1 MNMINFMK
9 YKWIYFLISSAV
21 IVPGLISLLVF
32 GLKPSIDFT
41 GGSRWELGF
50 ENDVKVEELGK
61 ILNEEKVE
69 VSSIVTTGTK
79 RYLIRMKFIDEKQRT
94 VLKEKVEKNF
104 GKVTEIRFE
113 TIGPVLGREL
123 LVKTVAALVLAA
135 LLILAYIAWQ
145 FKNWSFGISATL
157 ATLHDSLVILG
168 SFSLLGR
175 FFGFEVDVLFVT
187 ALLTILSFS
196 VHDTIVV
203 YDRIRESLKR
213 FPGTPFE
220 TLVNKAISETLVRSL
235 NNSITVIFMLIS
247 LVVLGGDTIRQFAI
261 ALLIGTISG
270 TYSSIFTAAP
280 ILAVW
285 KNRLKK

>member
-1 MNMINFMK
+1 M
-9 YKWIYFLISSAV
+9 
-21 IVPGLISLLVF
+21 
-32 GLKPSIDFT
+32 
-41 GGSRWELGF
+41 
-50 ENDVKVEELGK
+50 
-61 ILNEEKVE
+61 
-69 VSSIVTTGTK
+69 
-79 RYLIRMKFIDEKQRT
+79 
-94 VLKEKVEKNF
+94 
-104 GKVTEIRFE
+104 
-113 TIGPVLGREL
+113 
-123 LVKTVAALVLAA
+123 KTVTALVLAA

-168 SFSLLGR
+168 SFSLLGH
-175 FFGFEVDVLFVT
+175 FFGFEIDILFVT

-235 NNSITVIFMLIS
+235 NNSLTVIFMLIS

-261 ALLIGTISG
+261 ALLIGTVSG

>member
-1 MNMINFMK
+1 MINFMK
-9 YKWIYFLISSAV
+9 YKWVYFLISSAV

-50 ENDVKVEELGK
+50 EKDIKVEELGR
-61 ILNEEKVE
+61 ILDEEKVE
-69 VSSIVTTGTK
+69 VSSAVTTGAK
-79 RYLIRMKFIDEKQRT
+79 RYLIKMKFIDEKQRIS
-94 VLKEKVEKNF
+94 LKDRVEKNF
-104 GKVTEIRFE
+104 GKVTELRFE

-123 LVKTVAALVLAA
+123 LVKTVTALVLAA

-175 FFGFEVDVLFVT
+175 FFSFEVDILFVT

-213 FPGTPFE
+213 FPETPFE

-235 NNSITVIFMLIS
+235 NNSLTVIFMLIS

>member
-1 MNMINFMK
+1 MINFMK
-9 YKWIYFLISSAV
+9 YKWVYFLISSAV

-50 ENDVKVEELGK
+50 EKDIKVEELGR

-69 VSSIVTTGTK
+69 VSSAVTTGAK
-79 RYLIRMKFIDEKQRT
+79 RYLIKMKFIDEKQRIS
-94 VLKEKVEKNF
+94 LKDRVEKNF
-104 GKVTEIRFE
+104 GKVTELRFE

-123 LVKTVAALVLAA
+123 LVKTVTALVLAA

-175 FFGFEVDVLFVT
+175 FFSFEVDILFVT

-213 FPGTPFE
+213 FPETPFE

-235 NNSITVIFMLIS
+235 NNSLTVIFMLIS

>member
-1 MNMINFMK
+1 MINFMK
-9 YKWIYFLISSAV
+9 YKWIYLLISSAV

-41 GGSRWELGF
+41 GGSRWELSF
-50 ENDVKVEELGK
+50 EKDVKVEDLRGV
-61 ILNEEKVE
+61 LNEEKVE
-69 VSSIVTTGTK
+69 VSSVVTTGAK
-79 RYLIRMKFIDEKQRT
+79 RYLIKMKFIDEKER
-94 VLKEKVEKNF
+94 VALKEKVEKNF
-104 GKVTEIRFE
+104 GKVTELRFE

-123 LVKTVAALVLAA
+123 LAKTATALVLAA

-145 FKNWSFGISATL
+145 FKNWSFGISATI

-175 FFGFEVDVLFVT
+175 FFGFEVDTLFVT

-261 ALLIGTISG
+261 ALLIGTVSG

>member
-1 MNMINFMK
+1 MK
-9 YKWIYFLISSAV
+9 YKWIYLLISSAV

-41 GGSRWELGF
+41 GGSRWELSF
-50 ENDVKVEELGK
+50 EKDVKVEDLRGV
-61 ILNEEKVE
+61 LNEEKVE
-69 VSSIVTTGTK
+69 VSSVVTTGAK
-79 RYLIRMKFIDEKQRT
+79 RYLIKMKFIDEKER
-94 VLKEKVEKNF
+94 VALKAKVAKNF
-104 GKVTEIRFE
+104 GKVTELRFE

-123 LVKTVAALVLAA
+123 LAKTATALVLAA

-145 FKNWSFGISATL
+145 FKNWSFGISATI

-175 FFGFEVDVLFVT
+175 FFGFEVDTLFVT

-261 ALLIGTISG
+261 ALLIGTVSG

>member
-1 MNMINFMK
+1 MINFMK

-21 IVPGLISLLVF
+21 IVPGLISLFVF

-50 ENDVKVEELGK
+50 EKDVKVEELGK
-61 ILNEEKVE
+61 IINEEEVE
-69 VSSIVTTGTK
+69 VSSIVTTGAK
-79 RYLIRMKFIDEKQRT
+79 RYLIKMKFIEEKQR
-94 VLKEKVEKNF
+94 VALKERIEKNF
-104 GKVTEIRFE
+104 GKVEELRFE

-123 LVKTVAALVLAA
+123 LVKTVTALVLAA

-157 ATLHDSLVILG
+157 ATIHDSLVILG

-235 NNSITVIFMLIS
+235 NNSLTVIFMLIS

-261 ALLIGTISG
+261 ALLIGTVSG

>member
-1 MNMINFMK
+1 MK
-9 YKWIYFLISSAV
+9 YKWIYLLISSVV

-41 GGSRWELGF
+41 GGSRWELSF
-50 ENDVKVEELGK
+50 EKDVKVEDLRGV
-61 ILNEEKVE
+61 LNEEKVE
-69 VSSIVTTGTK
+69 VSSVVTTGAK
-79 RYLIRMKFIDEKQRT
+79 RYLIKMKFIEEKQRVT
-94 VLKEKVEKNF
+94 LKEKIEKNF
-104 GKVTEIRFE
+104 GKVTELRFE

-123 LVKTVAALVLAA
+123 LAKTATALVLAA

-145 FKNWSFGISATL
+145 FKNWSFGISATI

-175 FFGFEVDVLFVT
+175 FFGFEVDTLFVT

-261 ALLIGTISG
+261 ALLIGTVSG

>member
-1 MNMINFMK
+1 MK

-21 IVPGLISLLVF
+21 IVPGLVSLFVF

-41 GGSRWELGF
+41 GGSRWEMGF
-50 ENDVKVEELGK
+50 EKDFKVEEL
-61 ILNEEKVE
+61 EKVLSDESVE
-69 VSSIVTTGTK
+69 VSSIVTTGAK
-79 RYLIRMKFIDEKQRT
+79 RYLIKMKFIDEKQRIA
-94 VLKEKVEKNF
+94 LKEKIEKNF
-104 GKVTEIRFE
+104 GKVTELRFE

-145 FKNWSFGISATL
+145 FKNWSFGISATI

-175 FFGFEVDVLFVT
+175 FFGFEVDILFVT

-261 ALLIGTISG
+261 ALLIGTVSG

>member
-1 MNMINFMK
+1 MINFMK
-9 YKWIYFLISSAV
+9 YKWLYLLISSVV
-21 IVPGLISLLVF
+21 IVPGLISLFVF

-41 GGSRWELGF
+41 GGSRWEIGF

-79 RYLIRMKFIDEKQRT
+79 RYLIKMKFIDEKQR
-94 VLKEKVEKNF
+94 VALKEKVEKNF
-104 GKVTEIRFE
+104 GKVTELRFE

-145 FKNWSFGISATL
+145 FKNWSFGISATI

-175 FFGFEVDVLFVT
+175 FFGFEVDILFVT

-261 ALLIGTISG
+261 ALLIGTVSG